1 MVGPTPP
8 STEVPVPASAPPPAT
23 VQLSAEEEAVKSN
36 TDCVYF
42 LASPLTCK
50 KVWFFLFMIFQS
62 SVDLSSELFEFDAR
76 GSVLQEIKIVFLIIF
91 FG

>member
-8 STEVPVPASAPPPAT
+8 STEVPVPASAPPPAP

-50 KVWFFLFMIFQS
+50 KV
-62 SVDLSSELFEFDAR
+62 
-76 GSVLQEIKIVFLIIF
+76 
-91 FG
+91 